1 MEILDRNNIT
11 QLALNL
17 GFDSKTVTSATSL
30 SFIDMIKA
38 PSLDSELNTN
48 EQVVFDNK
56 QSASLNK
63 APKVKDTKDNQ
74 FSGAEKTK
82 KEKSVKETPAPKAK
96 EKKSAPKSDNNVAA
110 YNDSNTTPAQTQ
122 AQPQAEATA
131 VSTANTN
138 QAPETEDATLN
149 VSNEPTL
156 SDNEVAVTIGNPVI
170 QPQMELVELSLE
182 AVAPLE
188 NMPTSSFVAE
198 LSQAVAGD
206 VETNTEAKA
215 NFAAEVVM
223 PTPSNVADNSAQPE
237 LIIPEASVE
246 TKATSTTVADT
257 AILQQAQILDQKIVN
272 DKPLKIDVNTQEA
285 KIAEP
290 VQQNIIQNSFELT
303 SLLQSTDGN
312 LSNLADNSD
321 ILPEKTPSVEI
332 NNPEVELD
340 TRNFNSVTNQ
350 PELKAEYVMSTSD
363 NLANAALSD
372 KNATLQSQ
380 QVETIAVV
388 QTNRHDVNFQ
398 AKIQDLNT
406 DNSLKGLAKEAVE
419 QIKVNITKSA
429 VKNVDTIDIELKPEE
444 LGKVQ
449 VRMYIHKD
457 GKLHADIIA
466 SRQTTAE
473 MLQREVENLSKAF
486 QDAGYDTDKQSF
498 NFSSQEENQAGKQ
511 SGEQKLQ
518 QFIGE
523 TLEQEAEETTANDN
537 LIYDP
542 RVGLNIRV

>member
-1 MEILDRNNIT
+1 
-11 QLALNL
+11 
-17 GFDSKTVTSATSL
+17 
-30 SFIDMIKA
+30 
-38 PSLDSELNTN
+38 
-48 EQVVFDNK
+48 
-56 QSASLNK
+56 
-63 APKVKDTKDNQ
+63 
-74 FSGAEKTK
+74 
-82 KEKSVKETPAPKAK
+82 
-96 EKKSAPKSDNNVAA
+96 
-110 YNDSNTTPAQTQ
+110 
-122 AQPQAEATA
+122 
-131 VSTANTN
+131 
-138 QAPETEDATLN
+138 
-149 VSNEPTL
+149 
-156 SDNEVAVTIGNPVI
+156 
-170 QPQMELVELSLE
+170 
-182 AVAPLE
+182 
-188 NMPTSSFVAE
+188 
-198 LSQAVAGD
+198 
-206 VETNTEAKA
+206 
-215 NFAAEVVM
+215 
-223 PTPSNVADNSAQPE
+223 
-237 LIIPEASVE
+237 
-246 TKATSTTVADT
+246 
-257 AILQQAQILDQKIVN
+257 
-272 DKPLKIDVNTQEA
+272 
-285 KIAEP
+285 
-290 VQQNIIQNSFELT
+290 
-303 SLLQSTDGN
+303 LLQSTDGN

-340 TRNFNSVTNQ
+340 TRNFNTTTNQ
-350 PELKAEYVMSTSD
+350 PELKAEYAMSTTD
-363 NLANAALSD
+363 NLVNANLSD
-372 KNATLQSQ
+372 KNTTLQSPQ
-380 QVETIAVV
+380 IETVAVV
-388 QTNRHDVNFQ
+388 QTNRHDVNYQ
-398 AKIQDLNT
+398 AEVQDLNT

-498 NFSSQEENQAGKQ
+498 NFSSQEENQAGRQ